1 MAKDPAR
8 LAKAWVRGFAKGYA
22 HQVAFED
29 VPTAEL
35 RRRLFEVLK
44 SARTGL
50 EGAPNVTDPAQRA
63 AYLRDA
69 LERIEAQAGGQ
80 EE

>member
-1 MAKDPAR
+1 MAKDPGR
-8 LAKAWVRGFAKGYA
+8 LARAWVRGFAKGYA

-50 EGAPNVTDPAQRA
+50 DGAPSVTDPTQQA

-69 LERIEAQAGGQ
+69 LARIFALAAGQ